1 MADKVKRMNI
11 NVPLD
16 LHNAFKATAAIK
28 NKEMT
33 VILLEFIRSYVEKH
47 APAVLKKG
55 LRQ

>member
-16 LHNAFKATAAIK
+16 LHNAFKATAAIQ

-33 VILLEFIRSYVEKH
+33 VILLDFIRSYVQKH
-47 APAVLKKG
+47 APAAVKKAV
-55 LRQ
+55 RQ